1 MRMCVLAC
9 ACVRLTSSLHLPL
22 APSAQELLR
31 MTPAPKSIHRSL
43 SLPPSLLSVLSRRH
57 VCLVS
62 VFTCA
67 SCPIFQRA
75 SPLPSSLFPLPSSLS
90 FHFSCSPVP
99 RPPPAPAR
107 SLQYSLVI
115 RGAIDFLKKDLELAL
130 FPPTLPLRSWT
141 HMESWRERAL
151 RIVRGRRRK
160 SELVC
165 GVDQMSERGGRA
177 AMRCRESR
185 RASVRVS
192 EVKLKPFSVF
202 SVLRL

>member
-43 SLPPSLLSVLSRRH
+43 SLPPSLPPLRPFSSACLSCQCFHLRLLPDLPTR
-57 VCLVS
+57 
-62 VFTCA
+62 
-67 SCPIFQRA
+67 
-75 SPLPSSLFPLPSSLS
+75 LPSSLFPLPSSLS

-107 SLQYSLVI
+107 SLQSSLVI